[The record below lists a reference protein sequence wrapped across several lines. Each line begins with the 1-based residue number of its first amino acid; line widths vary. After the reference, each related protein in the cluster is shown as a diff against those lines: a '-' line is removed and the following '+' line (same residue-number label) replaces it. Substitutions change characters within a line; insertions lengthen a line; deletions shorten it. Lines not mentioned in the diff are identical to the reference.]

1 MTPYLAVL
9 FASCSLAAAGRR
21 TRSRAGRWLCLGG
34 AAAVL
39 VAFAG
44 LRDRRVGL
52 DTGNYV
58 YEFTVAT
65 VPQQIV
71 KSTEVG
77 FNLLVFL
84 TRSVSDS
91 YSAMLLLIA
100 AIVVGCYLWTVT
112 RLSNRYGW
120 AVYLLVTL
128 GVYTFFFNGARQG
141 IAAAICFAALPALL
155 ERKALL
161 YFSLVAVAGTF
172 HHTAVVA
179 APLYFLASPRLTLN
193 RLLAVVV
200 GSVAAT
206 VLLRPLAQLAADVLN
221 DRYATYAQQGDGGGE
236 VFLAYLMV
244 QGVILFAVRNR
255 VHVHHGLYV
264 RLLNI
269 YLVGL
274 IPALAS
280 VFAGVNPSGL
290 LRLHMYFS
298 PVALLMWPMVL
309 KTVPSARD
317 KITAQYLFIVVTLAF
332 FVLSTMTF
340 SNLVP
345 YSLNPDAFRW

>member
-1 MTPYLAVL
+1 MTPYLAAL
-9 FASCSLAAAGRR
+9 FASCSLAAAGGR
-21 TRSRAGRWLCLGG
+21 TRSRAVRWLYLGG

-39 VAFAG
+39 IVFAG
-44 LRDRRVGL
+44 LRDKRVGL

-65 VPQQIV
+65 APQQIV
-71 KSTEVG
+71 KSTEIG
-77 FNLLVFL
+77 FNLLLFF
-84 TRSVSDS
+84 TRAVSDS
-91 YSAMLLLIA
+91 YATMLLLIA
-100 AIVVGCYLWTVT
+100 AIVVGCYLRTVARVST
-112 RLSNRYGW
+112 SYGW

-179 APLYFLASPRLTLN
+179 VPLYLIASPRLTLN
-193 RLLAVVV
+193 RLLV
-200 GSVAAT
+200 GAAGSLAAI
-206 VLLRPLAQLAADVLN
+206 VLLRPLVELAASLFS
-221 DRYATYAQQGDGGGE
+221 DRYATYANQGDGGGE
-236 VFLAYLMV
+236 VFLAYLLV
-244 QGVILFAVRNR
+244 QGAVLFAVRNR
-255 VHVHHGLYV
+255 VPSHGGLYV
-264 RLLNI
+264 RLLNV

-298 PVALLMWPMVL
+298 PVAVLMWPMVL
-309 KTVPSARD
+309 RTVPSARD
-317 KITAQYLFIVVTLAF
+317 KIMAQYLFVAVTLAF

-340 SNLVP
+340 SDLVP
-345 YSLNPDAFRW
+345 YSLNPDAFQW